1 MALFVT
7 FIIALAVTMAL
18 IPPLAAL
25 GRRYAV
31 VDLPGERKVHTLPVP
46 RVGGVAMVLGAVAAL
61 AIWGSVHWALRGL
74 LPGLAV
80 LLLFG
85 VWDDVCELGYRLK
98 FAGQF
103 AAAAI
108 VVVLGGVKISVY
120 PFLGLTPL
128 PDAVAIPVTIVVL
141 VGVTNAINLSDGLD
155 GLAAG
160 ISLLSLAG
168 IALLG
173 YSAGGTDL
181 VVTCAA
187 VGGAI
192 FGFLRFN
199 TYPAKVFMGDT
210 GSQFLGF
217 AVGVL
222 AIQLTQH
229 TNTALNPAL
238 PLLLVGI
245 PIIDTA
251 YVMLRRIRAGRSPF
265 SPDQGHVHHRLLA
278 GGLAHY
284 EAVAVIY
291 LAQIALVSAAVLLRY
306 DSDGV
311 VVGAYLALA
320 AGFLLVVLMVGRLLH
335 GARHTPLT
343 GWVGAV
349 DRSPWSRR
357 IPGAVITCG
366 MPLYLLVGALA
377 VPGVPR
383 DIELSAAGVLVV
395 LVLRLLAGDRM
406 RFVPL
411 RLLLFP
417 AIAFAVYVIHIGGVY
432 GAGTTHAVQIG
443 VLSLIGVAM
452 YFSIRYTQDVTFRTT
467 PTDLLVIAVA
477 VGIGILYEEGMID
490 VSLAPMVVELILLFY
505 CGEIGMRRMRGR
517 WNCLTVGML
526 VVLAVLARGL
536 I

>member
-1 MALFVT
+1 
-7 FIIALAVTMAL
+7 MAL

-25 GRRYAV
+25 ARRFAV
-31 VDLPGERKVHTLPVP
+31 VDQPGERKVHVTPVP
-46 RVGGVAMVLGAVAAL
+46 RVGGVAMVLGAVVAL
-61 AIWGSVHWALRGL
+61 MIRGPSHWMLSGL

-85 VWDDVCELGYRLK
+85 VWDDVRELGYRLK
-98 FAGQF
+98 FVGQL
-103 AAAAI
+103 AAAVI
-108 VVVLGGVKISVY
+108 VVALGGVKIAVY
-120 PFLGLTPL
+120 PFFGLAPI
-128 PDAVAIPVTIVVL
+128 PDALAVPITIVAI
-141 VGVTNAINLSDGLD
+141 VGVTNAVNLSDGLD

-173 YSAGGTDL
+173 NSSSGMDL
-181 VVTCAA
+181 VIACAA

-217 AVGVL
+217 AIGVL
-222 AIQLTQH
+222 AIQLTQR

-245 PIIDTA
+245 PIVDTA
-251 YVMLRRIRAGRSPF
+251 YVMVRRIRAGRSPF
-265 SPDQGHVHHRLLA
+265 VPDQGHVHHRLLA

-291 LAQIALVSAAVLLRY
+291 LAQIAFISAAVLLRY
-306 DSDGV
+306 YPDAV

-320 AGFLLVVLMVGRLLH
+320 MGFLLVVLLPGRLRH
-335 GARHTPLT
+335 GVTHARLT

-349 DRSPWSRR
+349 DRNVWSRR
-357 IPGAVITCG
+357 IPYWVITCV
-366 MPLYLLVGALA
+366 MPLYLLAGALA
-377 VPGVPR
+377 ASAVPR
-383 DIELSAAGVLVV
+383 DIEMSAAAVLAV
-395 LVLRLLAGDRM
+395 LAVRLLAGDRM

-411 RLLLFP
+411 RLLVFP
-417 AIAFAVYVIHIGGVY
+417 AIAFAVYVIHRGGVY
-432 GAGTTHAVQIG
+432 AEGPGHVLQIG
-443 VLSLIGVAM
+443 ILSLIGLAM
-452 YFSIRYTQDVTFRTT
+452 YFSIRYTQDTSFRTT

-477 VGIGILYEEGMID
+477 IGVGILYEEGVID
-490 VSLAPMVVELILLFY
+490 AGLAPMVVELVLLFY
-505 CGEIGMRRMRGR
+505 CGEIGMRRMHGR
-517 WNCLTVGML
+517 WNGLTVGT
-526 VVLAVLARGL
+526 LAVLVALAHGL
-536 I
+536 A

>member
-1 MALFVT
+1 MT
-7 FIIALAVTMAL
+7 FIIALAVTMTL

-25 GRRYAV
+25 GRRYAL
-31 VDLPGERKVHTLPVP
+31 VDEPGDRKVHTIPVP
-46 RVGGVAMVLGAVAAL
+46 RVGGVAMVLGSVVAL
-61 AIWGSVHWALRGL
+61 AIWGPMHWALRGL

-85 VWDDVCELGYRLK
+85 VWDDVRNLGYRLK

-103 AAAAI
+103 VAAAI
-108 VVVLGGVKISVY
+108 VVVLGGVKISVC
-120 PFLGLTPL
+120 PFFGLMPVSDGFAIPL
-128 PDAVAIPVTIVVL
+128 TIVAI

-168 IALLG
+168 ISLLG
-173 YSAGGTDL
+173 YSSGGADL

-217 AVGVL
+217 AIVVL

-238 PLLLVGI
+238 PLLLVGV
-245 PIIDTA
+245 PIIDTV
-251 YVMLRRIRAGRSPF
+251 YVMVRRIRAGRSPF
-265 SPDQGHVHHRLLA
+265 APDQGHVHHRLLS

-291 LAQIALVSAAVLLRY
+291 LAQIAFISAAVLLRY
-306 DSDGV
+306 YTDGV
-311 VVGAYLALA
+311 VVGVYLALA
-320 AGFLLVVLMVGRLLH
+320 AGFLLVVVRAGRVLH
-335 GARHTPLT
+335 GVTHSRLT
-343 GWVGAV
+343 DWVGAV

-357 IPGAVITCG
+357 IPALVITCG
-366 MPLYLLVGALA
+366 MPLYLLSGALA

-383 DIELSAAGVLVV
+383 DIELSAAGVL
-395 LVLRLLAGDRM
+395 LLLGARLIVGDRM
-406 RFVPL
+406 RFLPL
-411 RLLLFP
+411 RLLVFP
-417 AIAFAVYVIHIGGVY
+417 AIAFAVYVIHISGVY
-432 GAGTTHAVQIG
+432 GTGTSHAVQIG
-443 VLSLIGVAM
+443 LLSLIGVAM
-452 YFSIRYTQDVTFRTT
+452 YFSIRYTHDTTFRTT

-477 VGIGILYEEGMID
+477 IGIGILYEQGMID
-490 VSLAPMVVELILLFY
+490 AGLAPMVVELVLLFY
-505 CGEIGMRRMRGR
+505 CGEIAMRRMRGR
-517 WNCLTVGML
+517 WNCLTIGI
-526 VVLAVLARGL
+526 LAVLAALARGL
-536 I
+536 F